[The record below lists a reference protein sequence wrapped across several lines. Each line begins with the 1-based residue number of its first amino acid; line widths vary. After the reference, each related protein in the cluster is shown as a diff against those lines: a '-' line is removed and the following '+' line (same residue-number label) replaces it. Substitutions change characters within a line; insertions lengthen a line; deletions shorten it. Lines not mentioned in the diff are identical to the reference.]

1 MGNIF
6 SYAAPE
12 EPPSVVLVP
21 PLIDSRE
28 RGRSRFAKSSYD
40 RAFGQQQMR
49 ILFNDFLPY
58 DTRGTLRF
66 SPPEDRRVS
75 VVAKLRHPKPIA
87 PTPSK
92 HSSKVNTTNTIYT
105 NEGPEGK
112 MTLRY
117 QPDPNVPWTF
127 LDVKAKAGI
136 TSGSTATIRGCY
148 LNPASHTA
156 VFGVLP
162 LLANNGDGAVTTD
175 NLRLGLRYTTPTFST
190 GIITL
195 PAVNTLHSAWAVGR
209 AGGLLWGIQTQPNL
223 ALDATGIFQDGQ
235 YNHQAW
241 GGIASSCKEALSWG
255 VAYQPEGQSA
265 YGRGVFT
272 ASVELRRQ
280 RELVVSFLHHMVTQR
295 NVMNPLE
302 KNDVVG
308 ISNYLDLAFQ
318 MVTDLSASGSSA
330 SSTMSSSGV
339 GVGSGSGIDSRS
351 INGRY
356 YNTSNSGG
364 MRLAAAWQ
372 ANKNIQLKA
381 RVSLDGAAAGVILK
395 SWWQPAFTL
404 GLAISKPFV
413 SGVSAPARLG
423 VTATLESYKALRY
436 ERSAEGQKMSGA
448 RVTQR
453 HVASEEDLAYH
464 SGQGLLVPLE
474 EVDNPEVLGQ
484 KAPSGADFL

>member
-1 MGNIF
+1 
-6 SYAAPE
+6 
-12 EPPSVVLVP
+12 
-21 PLIDSRE
+21 
-28 RGRSRFAKSSYD
+28 
-40 RAFGQQQMR
+40 MR

-66 SPPEDRRVS
+66 SPPEDPRIS
-75 VVAKLRHPKPIA
+75 VVAKLRNPRPLA
-87 PTPSK
+87 PTPS
-92 HSSKVNTTNTIYT
+92 SSKKATAGVYTT

-117 QPDPNVPWTF
+117 QPDPNIPWTF
-127 LDVKAKAGI
+127 LDIKAKAG
-136 TSGSTATIRGCY
+136 TASGSTATIRGCY
-148 LNPASHTA
+148 FNPASHTA

-162 LLANNGDGAVTTD
+162 LLANAENGTGAVTTD

-195 PAVNTLHSAWAVGR
+195 PAQSVLSSAWAVGR
-209 AGGLLWGIQTQPNL
+209 AGGLLFGLQTQPNL
-223 ALDATGIFQDGQ
+223 ALDATGILQDGQ

-241 GGIASSCKEALSWG
+241 GSISTACKEALSWG

-272 ASVELRRQ
+272 ASVELRKQ

-318 MVTDLSASGSSA
+318 MVTDLSGGA
-330 SSTMSSSGV
+330 SSSSS
-339 GVGSGSGIDSRS
+339 SLTPNAPSTS
-351 INGRY
+351 IV
-356 YNTSNSGG
+356 NSGVNSGVTNSGNNGSG

-381 RVSLDGAAAGVILK
+381 RLGLDGAAAGVVIK

-413 SGVSAPARLG
+413 NGVSAPARLG

-464 SGQGLLVPLE
+464 GGEGLLVPLE

-484 KAPSGADFL
+484 KAPTGAEYL

>member
-1 MGNIF
+1 
-6 SYAAPE
+6 
-12 EPPSVVLVP
+12 
-21 PLIDSRE
+21 
-28 RGRSRFAKSSYD
+28 
-40 RAFGQQQMR
+40 MR
-49 ILFNDFLPY
+49 ILFNDFLPS

-66 SPPEDRRVS
+66 SPPEDPRVS
-75 VVAKLRHPKPIA
+75 VVAKLRHPKPLA
-87 PTPSK
+87 PTPHKKMSK
-92 HSSKVNTTNTIYT
+92 KT
-105 NEGPEGK
+105 NEEVLYTLTEGGPEGK

-127 LDVKAKAGI
+127 LDIKAKAGT

-148 LNPASHTA
+148 LDPASHTA

-162 LLANNGDGAVTTD
+162 LLAENGGNGGAVSTD
-175 NLRLGLRYTTPTFST
+175 NLRLGLRYTSPTFST

-195 PAVNTLHSAWAVGR
+195 PALDTISSAWAVGR
-209 AGGLLWGIQTQPNL
+209 VGGLLWGVQTKPNL
-223 ALDATGIFQDGQ
+223 SVITTGIFQDGQ
-235 YNHQAW
+235 YNHAAW
-241 GGIASSCKEALSWG
+241 GGIASACKQELSWG

-280 RELVVSFLHHMVTQR
+280 RELVISFLHHMATQR

-318 MVTDLSASGSSA
+318 MVTDLSSGGSSGSRGIGAGEGNLNNA
-330 SSTMSSSGV
+330 SSFNATNNTLGISSGHNT
-339 GVGSGSGIDSRS
+339 GSP
-351 INGRY
+351 
-356 YNTSNSGG
+356 G

-372 ANKNIQLKA
+372 ANKNVQVKA
-381 RVSLDGAAAGVILK
+381 RLGLDGAAAGVIIK

-413 SGVSAPARLG
+413 NGVSAPARLG

-464 SGQGLLVPLE
+464 SGQGLLVPLD

>member
-1 MGNIF
+1 
-6 SYAAPE
+6 
-12 EPPSVVLVP
+12 
-21 PLIDSRE
+21 
-28 RGRSRFAKSSYD
+28 
-40 RAFGQQQMR
+40 MR

-66 SPPEDRRVS
+66 SPPEDPRVS
-75 VVAKLRHPKPIA
+75 VVAKLRHPKPVA
-87 PTPSK
+87 PTPK
-92 HSSKVNTTNTIYT
+92 RSSKIDTDTPIHT
-105 NEGPEGK
+105 NEAPEGK

-117 QPDPNVPWTF
+117 QPDPDVPWTF
-127 LDVKAKAGI
+127 LDIKAKAG
-136 TSGSTATIRGCY
+136 TASGSTATIRGCY

-162 LLANNGDGAVTTD
+162 LLANHGNGAVTTD
-175 NLRLGLRYTTPTFST
+175 NLRVGLRYTTPTFST

-195 PAVNTLHSAWAVGR
+195 PALNTFHTAWAVGR
-209 AGGLLWGIQTQPNL
+209 LGGLLWGIQTQPNL
-223 ALDATGIFQDGQ
+223 SLDATGILQDGQ

-241 GGIASSCKEALSWG
+241 GGIARSCKDALSWG

-318 MVTDLSASGSSA
+318 MVTDLSATDSSA
-330 SSTMSSSGV
+330 SSTRPSSGGV
-339 GVGSGSGIDSRS
+339 GVGSDISDTSSG
-351 INGRY
+351 GRY
-356 YNTSNSGG
+356 YNSSHSGG

-372 ANKNIQLKA
+372 ANKNVHLKA
-381 RVSLDGAAAGVILK
+381 RLGLDGAAAGVILK

-413 SGVSAPARLG
+413 NGVSVPARLG
-423 VTATLESYKALRY
+423 VTATLESYKNLKY

-464 SGQGLLVPLE
+464 GGQGLLVPLE

>member
-1 MGNIF
+1 MRVHTQAIEHTRRKLKTDLALLF
-6 SYAAPE
+6 FI
-12 EPPSVVLVP
+12 L
-21 PLIDSRE
+21 
-28 RGRSRFAKSSYD
+28 RFFY

-66 SPPEDRRVS
+66 SPPEDPRIS

-87 PTPSK
+87 KPYKHASTVDTAPTI
-92 HSSKVNTTNTIYT
+92 HI

-117 QPDPNVPWTF
+117 QPDPNIPWTF
-127 LDVKAKAGI
+127 LDIKAKAG
-136 TSGSTATIRGCY
+136 TASDSTATIRGCY

-156 VFGVLP
+156 IFGVLP
-162 LLANNGDGAVTTD
+162 LLSNQGNGAVTTD
-175 NLRLGLRYTTPTFST
+175 NLRVGLRYTTPIFST

-195 PAVNTLHSAWAVGR
+195 PALNTVHSAWAVGR
-209 AGGLLWGIQTQPNL
+209 VGGLLWGIQTQPNL
-223 ALDATGIFQDGQ
+223 SLDATGILQDGQ

-241 GGIASSCKEALSWG
+241 GGIARSCKEALSWG
-255 VAYQPEGQSA
+255 VAYQPKGQSA

-318 MVTDLSASGSSA
+318 MVTDLSASDSRDGD
-330 SSTMSSSGV
+330 
-339 GVGSGSGIDSRS
+339 GVGSRDIGNTRS
-351 INGRY
+351 SDGRY
-356 YNTSNSGG
+356 YNTTANSGG

-381 RVSLDGAAAGVILK
+381 RLGLDGAAAGVIIK

-413 SGVSAPARLG
+413 NGVSAPARLG
-423 VTATLESYKALRY
+423 VTATLESYKNLRY

-453 HVASEEDLAYH
+453 HVASDEDVAYH